1 MLLSL
6 LKTRDLYHMD
16 KERISG
22 DSAVKNVPEPHDTA
36 LHNHDENKSSASYL
50 KSIFDTMPDWV

>member
-1 MLLSL
+1 
-6 LKTRDLYHMD
+6 MD

-36 LHNHDENKSSASYL
+36 LHNHDENKSSACYL